1 MTDFDDSR
9 VTLCDGAISVEGVM
23 VSASRSF
30 VRDPRIAQPTDAMI
44 ARLFWRDVLTAR
56 IRLIPDGYKY
66 CSSGLRH
73 AAPFEDAV
81 LPVTEFGVDTRNA
94 DGRNRMCKHCRNY
107 LDRMRY
113 SSGRDVREYRERRT
127 A

>member
-1 MTDFDDSR
+1 MNDFDDTR
-9 VTLCDGAISVEGVM
+9 VTLCDGAIAVDGVM

-30 VRDPRIAQPTDAMI
+30 QRDPRIAQPTDAMI
-44 ARLFWRDVLTAR
+44 ARLFWRDVFTAR
-56 IRLIPDGYKY
+56 LRIIPEGYKY

-73 AAPFEDAV
+73 AEPFADAV
-81 LPVTEFGVDTRNA
+81 LPVSEFGVDQRQP

-113 SSGRDVREYRERRT
+113 SGGRDVREYRERLT